1 MDKRIDNLIKN
12 WQKRNIL
19 GFYYENK
26 EQAVDKI
33 LEVIPVS
40 SSIGIS
46 GSVTLDQLG
55 IVRRLESHGNKVFN
69 QYKSGISREESL
81 ELRRQGSQ
89 ADYFLTS
96 ANAISEKGE
105 LVFFSGYG
113 NRSAGISYAKNVIVV
128 AGINK
133 ITPNIQEAL
142 KRSREYA
149 TPLNCK
155 RLSWSTPCFEDG
167 ICRQEICLFPGYKRM
182 CCQILI
188 IEAEVTPD
196 RPEGRGLASDS
207 QSHRPEGRGLASSS
221 QSHRLKVILINE
233 NLGF

>member
-12 WQKRNIL
+12 WQRRNIS
-19 GFYYENK
+19 GFYCDNK
-26 EQAVDKI
+26 SEAIDKI
-33 LEVIPVS
+33 LKVIPVS
-40 SSIGIS
+40 SSIGTS

-55 IVRRLESHGNKVFN
+55 IVRRLESRGNKVFN

-113 NRSAGISYAKNVIVV
+113 NRTAGISYAKNVIVV

-155 RLSWSTPCFEDG
+155 RLSWNTPCFEDG
-167 ICRQEICLFPGYKRM
+167 ICRQEICLFPEYKRM

-207 QSHRPEGRGLASSS
+207 QSHR
-221 QSHRLKVILINE
+221 LKVILVGE